1 MMQTETY
8 DYIVVGAGT
17 AGCVLAARLS
27 EAPEVRVLLI
37 EAGSAEPLDL
47 MAVPPAWPALMGSD
61 ADWADRSVPQEGAD
75 GLVVPLPRGRALGG
89 SSSINAMTF
98 LRGHRSS
105 YDAWE
110 KAGATGWTYDELLP
124 YFKRSEN
131 LTGVPGRDPRYR
143 GMDGPLRVAPAARP
157 HPLSEAFFEA
167 VRQTGHPVTEDFTS
181 GLEAAFGWEDL
192 TIVDGL
198 RLDAATAYL
207 RPVLDRPNLTVVT
220 DALARRLTFDGDRCT
235 GVEYGVGE
243 RRHSARAARE
253 TVLTAGALGSA
264 QLLMLSGIGPE
275 DHLRE
280 VGVEPRL
287 HLAGVGDNLQDHPFT
302 GVVYQSS
309 RPVPPSMGNH
319 GEVAGLIRTDP
330 SLDGP
335 DVQLQMVDVP
345 LREDS
350 LPGPAMDQ
358 GYMLMVALM
367 TPFSRGTVR
376 LTDATPGNALVVDP
390 RYYTDPRDVDALVRG
405 LRTVREIG
413 RSEALAEWYGE
424 ESLPGADVQDD
435 DALRA
440 YVRRNIRTYSHYS
453 GTCRMGTDDGAV
465 VDPQLRVRGVEGL
478 RVADASVMPTI
489 VSANT
494 NATVYAIAERAAEL
508 LRTS

>member
-1 MMQTETY
+1 METETY
-8 DYIVVGAGT
+8 DYVVVGAGT
-17 AGCVLAARLS
+17 AGCVLAARLT
-27 EAPEVRVLLI
+27 EDAAVRVLLI

-47 MAVPPAWPALMGSD
+47 MAVPPAWPALMGST
-61 ADWADRSVPQEGAD
+61 ADWADRTVPQEGAD
-75 GLVVPLPRGRALGG
+75 GLVIPLPRGRTLGG
-89 SSSINAMTF
+89 SSSINAMCF

-110 KAGATGWTYDELLP
+110 KHGATGWSYDELLP

-143 GMDGPLRVAPAARP
+143 GMTGPLRVGPAARP
-157 HPLSEAFFEA
+157 HPLSEAFLDA
-167 VRQTGHPVTEDFTS
+167 VRETGHPVVEDFAS
-181 GLEAAFGWEDL
+181 GLAEGFGWEDL
-192 TIVDGL
+192 SILDGH

-220 DALARRLTFDGDRCT
+220 NALAHRLTFDSARCT
-235 GVEYGVGE
+235 GVEYGVGDQTYE
-243 RRHSARAARE
+243 ARATRE
-253 TVLTAGALGSA
+253 TVVTAGTLGSA
-264 QLLMLSGIGPE
+264 QLLMLSGLGPE

-287 HLAGVGDNLQDHPFT
+287 HLPGVGGNLQDHTFT
-302 GVVYQSS
+302 GVVYRSA
-309 RPVPPSMGNH
+309 RPVPASIGNH

-335 DVQLQMVDVP
+335 DIQLQMVDVP

-350 LPGPAMDQ
+350 LPGPEMDQ

-367 TPFSRGTVR
+367 RPFSRGTVR
-376 LTDATPGNALVVDP
+376 LADAAPGSALIVDP
-390 RYYTDPRDVDALVRG
+390 RYYTDPRDVDALVSG

-413 RSEALAEWYGE
+413 QSEALAEWRGE
-424 ESLPGADVQDD
+424 ESLPGPDAQDD
-435 DALRA
+435 ESLRA
-440 YVRRNIRTYSHYS
+440 YIRRNIRTYSHYS
-453 GTCRMGTDDGAV
+453 GTCRMGTDDTAV

-494 NATVYAIAERAAEL
+494 NATVYAIAERAADL
-508 LRTS
+508 LRTR

>member
-1 MMQTETY
+1 MDTETF

-27 EAPEVRVLLI
+27 EDPEARVLLI

-61 ADWADRSVPQEGAD
+61 ADWADHSVPQEGA
-75 GLVVPLPRGRALGG
+75 GGMIIPLPRGRALGG

-110 KAGATGWTYDELLP
+110 KAGATGWTYDDLLP

-143 GMDGPLRVAPAARP
+143 GMEGPLRVAPAARP
-157 HPLSEAFFEA
+157 HPLSDAFLEA
-167 VRQTGHPVTEDFTS
+167 VRQAGHPVTEDFTS
-181 GLEAAFGWEDL
+181 GLEEAFGWEDL
-192 TIVDGL
+192 TIVDGH

-220 DALARRLTFDGDRCT
+220 DALAHRLTFDGERCT
-235 GVEYGVGE
+235 GVEYRVGE
-243 RRHSARAARE
+243 QRHSARAARE
-253 TVLTAGALGSA
+253 TVLTAGALGSV

-280 VGVEPRL
+280 VGVEPRMN
-287 HLAGVGDNLQDHPFT
+287 LAGVGANLQDHPFT
-302 GVVYQSS
+302 GVVYQAS

-345 LREDS
+345 LREDT
-350 LPGPAMDQ
+350 LPGPEMDR

-367 TPFSRGTVR
+367 RPFSRGTVR
-376 LTDATPGNALVVDP
+376 LADATPSSALVVDP

-413 RSEALAEWYGE
+413 RTEALAEWRGE
-424 ESLPGADVQDD
+424 EALPGADAQDD
-435 DALRA
+435 EALRA
-440 YVRRNIRTYSHYS
+440 YVRRNIRTYAHYS
-453 GTCRMGTDDGAV
+453 GTCRMGTDDTAV

-508 LRTS
+508 LRTR

>member
-1 MMQTETY
+1 M
-8 DYIVVGAGT
+8 VGAGT
-17 AGCVLAARLS
+17 AGCVLAARLT
-27 EAPEVRVLLI
+27 EDAGTRVLLI
-37 EAGSAEPLDL
+37 EAGSADPLPL
-47 MAVPPAWPALMGSD
+47 MAVPPAWPALLGSE
-61 ADWADRSVPQEGAD
+61 ADWADRTVPQEGAD
-75 GLVVPLPRGRALGG
+75 ARVVPLPRGRALGG
-89 SSSINAMTF
+89 SSAINAMTF

-110 KAGATGWTYDELLP
+110 KAGATGWSYDELLP

-131 LTGVPGRDPRYR
+131 LAGVPGRNPRYR
-143 GMDGPLRVAPAARP
+143 GTAGPLRVAPAARP

-167 VRQTGHPVTEDFTS
+167 VRQAGHPITEDFTS
-181 GLEAAFGWEDL
+181 GLTEAFGWEDL
-192 TIVDGL
+192 TIVDGQ

-220 DALARRLTFDGDRCT
+220 NALAHRLTFDGKRCT
-235 GVEYGVGE
+235 GVEYGVGGQT
-243 RRHSARAARE
+243 HSAVATQE

-287 HLAGVGDNLQDHPFT
+287 HRPGVGANLQDHTFT
-302 GVVYQSS
+302 GVVYRSA
-309 RPVPPSMGNH
+309 RPVPPSTGNH

-345 LREDS
+345 LREDT
-350 LPGPAMDQ
+350 LPGPEMDQ
-358 GYMLMVALM
+358 GYTLMVALM
-367 TPFSRGTVR
+367 RPFSRGTVR
-376 LTDATPGNALVVDP
+376 LADATPGSALVVDP
-390 RYYTDPRDVDALVRG
+390 RYYTDQRDVDALVSG

-413 RSEALAEWYGE
+413 LTDALADWRGE
-424 ESLPGADVQDD
+424 EALPGADVQDD
-435 DALRA
+435 DGLRA
-440 YVRRNIRTYSHYS
+440 YVRRNIRSYSHYS
-453 GTCRMGTDDGAV
+453 GTCRMGSDPEAV
-465 VDPQLRVRGVEGL
+465 VDPRLRVRGVERL
-478 RVADASVMPTI
+478 RVADASVMPSI

-508 LRTS
+508 LRTR